1 MPQAAMARATEVALD
16 CDLLIVL
23 GSSLVVYPAA
33 GFPLLA
39 KENGAKLAIVN
50 REATEQDLFADL
62 VIHDEIGSVVAA
74 LAPLD

>member
-1 MPQAAMARATEVALD
+1 MPRAHEVALN
-16 CDLLIVL
+16 CDHRIVL

-50 REATEQDLFADL
+50 RDATEQDRFADL
-62 VIHDEIGSVVAA
+62 VIHDEIGSVMAA